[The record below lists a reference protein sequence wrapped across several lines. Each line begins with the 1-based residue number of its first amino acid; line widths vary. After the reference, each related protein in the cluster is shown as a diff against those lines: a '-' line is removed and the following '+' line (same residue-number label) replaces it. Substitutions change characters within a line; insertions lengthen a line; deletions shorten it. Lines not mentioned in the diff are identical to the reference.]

1 MELNQQTIEEI
12 YKDIRST
19 KQYMKHAHLQNQY
32 MKNGQWAKAALEGKF
47 LKEMENAVWAEVAK
61 QYIDRTQLTYDVV
74 SSMSDEDRHKMNILA
89 NAIVMLA
96 DVLDNLVMDTDSVLK
111 KYVSGKN
118 TEFDKLKSALCEAKG
133 IISYFDNKIADE
145 KAASMFGDCSDNL
158 YKLIFNKASSYVTKL
173 KKYEESIARK
183 LHEKSVKQK

>member
-173 KKYEESIARK
+173 KKYEDSIARK